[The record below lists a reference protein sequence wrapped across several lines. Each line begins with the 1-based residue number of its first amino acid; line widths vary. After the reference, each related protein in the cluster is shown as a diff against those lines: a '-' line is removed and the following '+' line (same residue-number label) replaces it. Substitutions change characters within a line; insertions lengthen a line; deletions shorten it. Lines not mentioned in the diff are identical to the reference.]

1 MPPDTY
7 SRPLALLR
15 SLLLAGPL
23 LAFAIIVL
31 GAYVRLSDAGLS
43 CPDWPGCYGQL
54 VVPMEPQAQQQAA
67 QAFPERPL
75 HPGKAWKEMLH
86 RYLAGSLG
94 LLIVAL
100 ALLAWRREVRQRH
113 SPWPATALLALI
125 VGQALLGM
133 WTVTLLLRPLVV
145 TAHLLGGMATLTLLL
160 WLRWRHY
167 AAAPTPSGMAPGL
180 GRLLLFML
188 ALQIALGGWVSS
200 NYAAPACFD
209 LPRCQGQW
217 WPAMD
222 FAQGFT
228 LHRELGMTG
237 NGQLLSLE
245 ALTAIHW
252 SHRLG
257 ALAVTL
263 LALGLA
269 YRLRRRGR
277 QRQALGLLAALGLQ
291 LGLGLGNVLLGWPLG
306 LAVAHNAGAA
316 LLLAAALGAHLGPA
330 PALRRR
336 KAGPAGGAVDRA
348 PLSPAATPP
357 KAAW

>member
-1 MPPDTY
+1 MPPDTH
-7 SRPLALLR
+7 SRALALLR
-15 SLLLAGPL
+15 SLLLAGPV

-54 VVPMEPQAQQQAA
+54 VVPLDTQAQQQAA

-75 HPGKAWKEMLH
+75 HTGKAWKEMLH

-94 LLIVAL
+94 LLIVAIT
-100 ALLAWRREVRQRH
+100 LLAWRRELRQRH

-133 WTVTLLLRPLVV
+133 WTVTLLLRPQVV
-145 TAHLLGGMATLTLLL
+145 TAHLLGGMATLSLLL

-167 AAAPTPSGMAPGL
+167 ARAPARPGPAPWL
-180 GRLLLFML
+180 GRLLLL
-188 ALQIALGGWVSS
+188 ALAWQIALGGWVSS
-200 NYAAPACFD
+200 NYAAPACTD
-209 LPRCQGQW
+209 MPRCQGQW
-217 WPAMD
+217 WPPMD
-222 FAQGFT
+222 FAQAFT

-237 NGQLLSLE
+237 DGQLLSLQ

-263 LALGLA
+263 LALWLA
-269 YRLRRRGR
+269 LSRLRAGRR
-277 QRQALGLLAALGLQ
+277 RQALALVGALGLQ
-291 LGLGLGNVLLGWPLG
+291 LALGLGNVLLGWPLA

-316 LLLAAALGAHLGPA
+316 LLLATALGAHLGPA
-330 PALRRR
+330 TALRRR
-336 KAGPAGGAVDRA
+336 TREESGGVAIN
-348 PLSPAATPP
+348 PPATPP